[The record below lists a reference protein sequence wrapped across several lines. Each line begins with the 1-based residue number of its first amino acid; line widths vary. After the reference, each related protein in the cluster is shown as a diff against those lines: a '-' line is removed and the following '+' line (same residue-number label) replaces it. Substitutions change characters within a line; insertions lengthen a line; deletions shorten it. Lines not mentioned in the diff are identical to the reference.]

1 MSARQYFKLAAL
13 VGGAM
18 IVLTACEPKVAL
30 RGNDPLESRLE
41 QIAVGQST
49 KRDVAGAIGTPSMV
63 GTFDD
68 SVWYY
73 LSQRKETWAFYSPEV
88 VEHKVLAF
96 HFNADGVLQEVK
108 TYDEES
114 LNEISYRDKETPT
127 SGRTM
132 SVFEQ
137 LFGNFGKVGG

>member
-1 MSARQYFKLAAL
+1 MSARHYFRTAAL
-13 VGGAM
+13 AGGA
-18 IVLTACEPKVAL
+18 ILVLAACEPKVAL

-41 QIAVGQST
+41 QIAIGQST

-73 LSQRKETWAFYSPEV
+73 LSQRKETWAFYEPEV

-96 HFNADGVLQEVK
+96 HFGEDGVLQDVK

-132 SVFEQ
+132 SLFEQ
-137 LFGNFGKVGG
+137 LFGNFGKVGS